1 MLVHIKVVVLIR
13 QMIVYLLQQVMDL
26 VNYFLERFL
35 NVNQEH
41 VGEQLMNIKQ
51 PKNVMNTK
59 QVVNL
64 MVLIVF
70 HN

>member
-1 MLVHIKVVVLIR
+1 VLVHIKVVVLIR